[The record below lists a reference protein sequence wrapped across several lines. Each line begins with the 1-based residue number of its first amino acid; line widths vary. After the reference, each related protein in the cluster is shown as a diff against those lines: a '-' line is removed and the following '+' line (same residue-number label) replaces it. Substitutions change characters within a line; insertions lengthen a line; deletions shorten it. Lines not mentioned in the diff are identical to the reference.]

1 MKYTKIYYAKTLR
14 LASRYK
20 PSLITSPTST
30 ANPYQQALLKPNK
43 STISFY
49 LSLETCI
56 SLLAQYSNNRT
67 LKDYIHN
74 TKEALNEKLPE
85 KHVCTPNKDNLTT
98 FQRNTITKLKQTR
111 TTITIKPADKNL
123 GIVVMNTDDI

>member
-1 MKYTKIYYAKTLR
+1 M
-14 LASRYK
+14 
-20 PSLITSPTST
+20 
-30 ANPYQQALLKPNK
+30 KPNK
-43 STISFY
+43 STKKLN

-85 KHVCTPNKDNLTT
+85 IHVCTPNKDNLTT